1 MLETDSAL
9 MTWSIPPQCLGE
21 SFACSATRLPD
32 HRKEYLDY
40 EGEVSDNRGMVSRV
54 DAGVYEQL
62 SAETFTLRGTRFIGR
77 MTVENGK
84 MMFVCTR

>member
-9 MTWSIPPQCLGE
+9 TTWSIPPQCPGE
-21 SFACSATRLPD
+21 SFVCSATRLPG

-40 EGEVSDNRGMVSRV
+40 EGKVSGNRGVVSRI

-62 SAETFTLRGTRFIGR
+62 SAESFTLHGTLFMGKMI
-77 MTVENGK
+77 VENGNI
-84 MMFVCTR
+84 MFVAD